1 MTKPVRR
8 YLDNAATSWPKP
20 QGVYDAW
27 ERAART
33 LGVAAGR
40 GAYGEAVE
48 AGRII
53 DRARALVAAMLGG
66 VEPDCVAFPAGG
78 TLALNMA
85 IHGVVQAGD
94 HVIAT
99 AADHNATLRPLHW
112 LASRGVITLDIVPC
126 DGSGHVDPAAIAA
139 AWRSPTRLVAC
150 SHASNV
156 TGALQDAATI
166 ARLVHE
172 RGGLLLLDAA
182 QTLGQISAP
191 EFAAIGAD
199 MLAAPAHKWVLG
211 PMGAGILFVRPGIA
225 IAPLV
230 QGGTGSSSDSLEM
243 PADFAD
249 RMEAGTPDLPAIAGL
264 AAAVEWLQTRSVSS
278 VAAACRGLARD
289 CAARLAEVPGVD
301 VIGAVASSAAVGS
314 APIVSFTV
322 AGFDPA
328 EVAAVLEQAAGV
340 QARSGFHC
348 AARVHQHLGTAAGG
362 TVRVSF
368 GPFNAADDVDAV
380 VDTVALLVSGES
392 ASSLRE

>member
-1 MTKPVRR
+1 MTQPARR
-8 YLDNAATSWPKP
+8 YLDHAATSWPKP
-20 QGVYDAW
+20 PGVHDAW
-27 ERAART
+27 ERVARS

-40 GAYGEAVE
+40 GAYREAVE

-53 DRARALVAAMLGG
+53 ERARALMAALLGG
-66 VEPDCVAFPAGG
+66 VDPGRIAFPAGG

-85 IHGVVQAGD
+85 IHGLLQAGD

-126 DGSGHVDPAAIAA
+126 DGAGRVDPEAIGR
-139 AWRSPTRLVAC
+139 AWKPATRLVTC
-150 SHASNV
+150 VHASNV
-156 TGALQDAATI
+156 TGVVQDAASI
-166 ARLVHE
+166 ARVAHD
-172 RGGLLLLDAA
+172 RGGLLLVDAA
-182 QTLGQISAP
+182 QTLGQVEPAA
-191 EFAAIGAD
+191 FAAIGAD
-199 MLAAPAHKWVLG
+199 LLAAPAHKWLQG
-211 PMGAGILFVRPGIA
+211 PMGAGVLFVRPGIE

-230 QGGTGSSSDSLEM
+230 QGGTGSVSDSLEM
-243 PADFAD
+243 PAAFTDS
-249 RMEAGTPDLPAIAGL
+249 MEAGTPDLPAIAGCV
-264 AAAVEWLQTRSVSS
+264 AAIEWLRSQSISS

-289 CAARLAEVPGVD
+289 CAAQLAEFSGVR
-301 VIGAVASSAAVGS
+301 VIAAAADAGAVGF

-348 AARVHQHLGTAAGG
+348 AARVHEHLGTAAGG

-368 GPFNAADDVDAV
+368 GPLNGADDVAAV
-380 VDTVALLVSGES
+380 VNTVALLVAGGSS
-392 ASSLRE
+392 APATL